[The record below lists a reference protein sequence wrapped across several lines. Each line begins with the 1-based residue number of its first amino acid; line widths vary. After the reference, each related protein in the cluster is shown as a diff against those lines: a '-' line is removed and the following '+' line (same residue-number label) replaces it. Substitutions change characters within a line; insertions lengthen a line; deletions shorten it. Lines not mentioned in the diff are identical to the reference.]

1 MSSQDWSPPGFRGLW
16 LLWGA
21 VWPGGGS
28 RGARAAVLPSDVC
41 PPDVYQAPTRPRGC
55 GASKPAVSPPAQL
68 TEGDET
74 GLQMGERAGRKLT
87 VSSGELHGVGGG
99 PGPQCPG
106 WDPEAE
112 TEASS
117 SCEMAVRILGSP
129 GPLEPW
135 AVGAGGPRSPSSVA
149 VAVCAALR
157 ISAYRL
163 SFLPSFTHSLSKHAF
178 MRCQVS
184 PPLPS

>member
-1 MSSQDWSPPGFRGLW
+1 
-16 LLWGA
+16 
-21 VWPGGGS
+21 
-28 RGARAAVLPSDVC
+28 
-41 PPDVYQAPTRPRGC
+41 
-55 GASKPAVSPPAQL
+55 
-68 TEGDET
+68 
-74 GLQMGERAGRKLT
+74 MGERAGRKLT

-117 SCEMAVRILGSP
+117 S
-129 GPLEPW
+129 
-135 AVGAGGPRSPSSVA
+135 VA
-149 VAVCAALR
+149 MAVCAALR
-157 ISAYRL
+157 ISAYRR
-163 SFLPSFTHSLSKHAF
+163 SFLPSFTHSLSRDAF